1 MAPEDPEWG
10 FMGLIVFALGRLFDA
25 GVSFSGLERKVDIVD
40 IVDIVD
46 TVDSKCM
53 TSTASAVAGL

>member
-1 MAPEDPEWG
+1 LAPEDPEWG

-40 IVDIVD
+40 IVD

>member
-40 IVDIVD
+40 IVD
-46 TVDSKCM
+46 SKCM